1 MLHVVVCC
9 NSIENN
15 EAEWTINAEEEKKKE
30 KQGIIIQIPG
40 SRWSIGASFIFTY
53 PLTVGVVTSQ
63 PVSSIFLYSPL
74 PSGTWRTLGLC
85 PFPNVVFPLLFKRGK
100 KTRQTKKKRGGRKSE
115 LTPDSKEGVFDYIFE
130 PRERTAW
137 FLRPQY
143 RIVGSTKRGLATG

>member
-1 MLHVVVCC
+1 MNHKRRRR
-9 NSIENN
+9 
-15 EAEWTINAEEEKKKE
+15 KKEE

-100 KTRQTKKKRGGRKSE
+100 KTRQTKKKRWKKIGAYSRFKRRSLWLYFRASGE
-115 LTPDSKEGVFDYIFE
+115 DSVISASAVSHRGVD
-130 PRERTAW
+130 
-137 FLRPQY
+137 Q
-143 RIVGSTKRGLATG
+143 KRACHWVVAALSGVSSAVWSV